1 MEKEEVRAMIQKR
14 MESNPDSLFPVSSLK
29 ELGFKRYK
37 CKVCGK
43 MFWSSVERDVCGDV
57 DCTGEYTFL
66 SKPLTNTKLSYK
78 EVWDRFSAI
87 FQGFG
92 HTEIKRYPVVARW
105 RDDIYFVEAAID
117 DFAPYVIA
125 GAVDPPANPLVVP
138 QICLRFNDIENVGL
152 SGRHLTSFIMAEE
165 AAFNTNEKK
174 TYFDKEAIVYI
185 YKWLTEGLRL
195 KKDDITFI
203 EDVWI
208 GAGYAG
214 NCLEYFAGGL
224 ELGNQVYMRYLIEE
238 NGLKEM
244 DTKTVDMGGGLERWA
259 WVSQRTPTIYE
270 ATFERVVNFIE
281 EKVGVKYDKGI
292 LGGIY
297 DHLGRI
303 EVDRKNIDAT
313 LEEIAKKLKIDSGE
327 VKKIVSDM
335 QAIYSIADHTR
346 TVLVSVHDGA
356 LPSNVGGGYN
366 LRTLI
371 RRSLGFIKKK
381 NWELDL
387 NEVIEKHMEEFG
399 SWFTELRDY
408 DIRDIINKEI
418 ERYGEFERRNY
429 MLINQIIERGKIDEK
444 EADTY
449 YKSYGISLSD
459 IALQAEMAGKT
470 VVMPHDLLENN
481 TVKKSTPNVSKKYD
495 ITGLDRTIEL
505 FYDSSLTKATARIV
519 RKIDETHVILDRTIF
534 YPERGGQK
542 ADHGYINGVKVLD
555 AQEYDRVIIH
565 SLEKKIDAK
574 EGEDVEMEVDT
585 ERREILRRHHTAT
598 HIINQSCR
606 RVLGGFVYQNGTEKD
621 VDKVHIDITYYDR
634 LSEEQV
640 DKIEDLANETVAKN
654 MEISTEILSKT
665 DAEKRYGMS
674 IYQGGAIPSAKLRI
688 VRIDDFDTQA
698 CGGLHCERTGDVGVI
713 KIVKTERI
721 QDGIVRI
728 WFLAYKPAIAYIR
741 KLKNTVDSLRTLWGV
756 GEDEVYKTAERIFSD
771 FKHYKSNYE
780 KSESERLKLI
790 LLTNKSKGYSS
801 FKTTLQNVGQVIAIV
816 KDAAKEKSDLKAIVY
831 MERNAVA
838 FPSHSDAK
846 SELERKYKKV
856 IDKEGF
862 LIAYG

>member
-1 MEKEEVRAMIQKR
+1 MEKEEVRKIIEEKIK
-14 MESNPDSLFPVSSLK
+14 SNPDTLFPVSSLK
-29 ELGFKRYK
+29 ELGFSRYK

-43 MFWSSVERDVCGDV
+43 TFWSSVERDICGDV

-66 SKPLTNTKLSYK
+66 RKPLTNTKLTYR
-78 EVWDRFSAI
+78 EVWNRFSSI

-125 GAVDPPANPLVVP
+125 GAIDPPENPLVVP

-165 AAFNTNEKK
+165 AAFNTDKKK

-185 YKWLTEGLRL
+185 YKWLVEGLGL
-195 KKDDITFI
+195 KKEDITFI

-238 NGLKEM
+238 NELKEM
-244 DTKTVDMGGGLERWA
+244 NTKTVDMGGGLERWA
-259 WVSQRTPTIYE
+259 WISQRTPTVYE
-270 ATFERVVNFIE
+270 ATFGKVIEFIE
-281 EKVGVKYDKGI
+281 EKVGVKYDSDT
-292 LGGIY
+292 LGKIY
-297 DHLGRI
+297 DHLGRV
-303 EVDRKNIDAT
+303 ELDRQNIDRT
-313 LEEIAKKLKIDSGE
+313 LEEIANKLNMKPDE
-327 VKKIVSDM
+327 AKKIISDM

-346 TVLVSVHDGA
+346 TLLVAIHDGA

-371 RRSLGFIKKK
+371 RRALAFIKKK
-381 NWELDL
+381 NWDLDL
-387 NEVIEKHMEEFG
+387 NEVIKKHMEEFG
-399 SWFTELRDY
+399 EWFTELKEYNVD
-408 DIRDIINKEI
+408 DIINKEI
-418 ERYGEFERRNY
+418 ERYDEFERRNY
-429 MLINQIIERGKIDEK
+429 LLINQIIERGKIDEK

-449 YKSYGISLSD
+449 YRSYGISLSD
-459 IALQAEMAGKT
+459 IALQAEMNGKT
-470 VVMPHDLLENN
+470 VSMPHDLLESNV
-481 TVKKSTPNVSKKYD
+481 VKKKEINVNKKYD
-495 ITGLDRTIEL
+495 TSNLDRTVEL
-505 FYDSSLTKATARIV
+505 FYDSSLVKGTAKLI
-519 RKIDETHVILDRTIF
+519 KKLDSKHIILDRTIF

-542 ADHGYINGVKVLD
+542 ADRGYINGVKVTD
-555 AQEYDRVIIH
+555 VQEYDKVIIH
-565 SLEKKIDAK
+565 SLEEEIKAK
-574 EGEDVEMEVDT
+574 EGEEVEMTVDT

-606 RVLGGFVYQNGTEKD
+606 RILGGYVYQNGTEKD

-634 LSEEQV
+634 LSDEQIS
-640 DKIEDLANETVAKN
+640 KIEDLANEIVARN
-654 MEISTEILSKT
+654 LEITTEILSKT
-665 DAEKRYGMS
+665 EAEKRYGMS

-688 VRIDDFDTQA
+688 VKIGDFDVQA
-698 CGGLHCERTGDVGVI
+698 CGGLHCERTGDIGVI
-713 KIVKTERI
+713 KIIKAERI
-721 QDGIVRI
+721 QDGVVRV
-728 WFLAYKPAIAYIR
+728 WFLAYKPAVLYIR
-741 KLKNTVDSLRTLWGV
+741 KIKGIVDSLRALWGV

-780 KSESERLKLI
+780 KSESERLRLLI
-790 LLTNKSKGYSS
+790 MTDKSKGYSS
-801 FKTTLQNVGQVIAIV
+801 FKTSLQNVGQVIAII
-816 KDAAKEKSDLKAIVY
+816 KDTAKEKNNLKVIVY
-831 MERNAVA
+831 LERNAVA
-838 FPSHSDAK
+838 FPSQPDVK
-846 SELERKYKKV
+846 SELEKRYNKV